1 MKEDENYAGVCVYMW
16 LLLCSLW
23 ASQPFLL
30 LVIKSTVAITRVI
43 MDISLIYNPYW
54 LVLAGEQTWLVKAK
68 VGGGGVQNYH
78 THKITTHTHHT
89 TPILLL
95 LSAQGQ
101 DCCNIHSTF
110 QLNVFVLFLFL
121 IKFDPSSPKND
132 VYL

>member
-1 MKEDENYAGVCVYMW
+1 MKVDENYAGVWCVW
-16 LLLCSLW
+16 LFLCSLW

-78 THKITTHTHHT
+78 THKITTHTPHHLYPAIT
-89 TPILLL
+89 
-95 LSAQGQ
+95 
-101 DCCNIHSTF
+101 
-110 QLNVFVLFLFL
+110 
-121 IKFDPSSPKND
+121 
-132 VYL
+132 

>member
-1 MKEDENYAGVCVYMW
+1 MKVDENYAGVCVCVW

-54 LVLAGEQTWLVKAK
+54 LGLAGEQTWLVKAK

-78 THKITTHTHHT
+78 THKITTHTPHHPYPAIT
-89 TPILLL
+89 
-95 LSAQGQ
+95 
-101 DCCNIHSTF
+101 
-110 QLNVFVLFLFL
+110 
-121 IKFDPSSPKND
+121 
-132 VYL
+132 